1 MKSRPLIAEA
11 VGTALLVFFGAGA
24 ATLAFGFKTTGSSVS
39 AGVVA
44 TGLAFGLILLVLVYA
59 FGPISGCHVNPAV
72 TMGFLVER
80 RITLADAIG
89 YWIAQFVGAIAGAA
103 VLYGTF
109 NLASGYKKSVG
120 LGANGFGASS
130 MIGANAGAAFITEVV
145 LTFVFVFVILAVTR
159 RVSNA
164 AVAGLVIGLA
174 LGVVN
179 VTGIPI
185 DGTSVNPA
193 RSLGPALFVGGT
205 ALSQV
210 WLFIVAPLVG
220 GALSALLY
228 QFLYP
233 KGEEEASVAPA
244 REQQTQPAGDPRS
257 GPGPSR

>member
-1 MKSRPLIAEA
+1 MKNRPLIAEA
-11 VGTALLVFFGAGA
+11 VGTALLVFFGAGT
-24 ATLAFGFKTTGSSVS
+24 ATLAFGFKTTGSSIS

-44 TGLAFGLILLVLVYA
+44 TALAFGLILLALVYA
-59 FGPISGCHVNPAV
+59 FGPVSGCHINPAV
-72 TMGFLVER
+72 TIGFLVGR
-80 RITLADAIG
+80 RITFADAIG
-89 YWIAQFVGAIAGAA
+89 YWIAQFIGAIAGAA

-109 NLASGYKKSVG
+109 NLTSSYTKSTG

-130 MIGANAGAAFITEVV
+130 MIGANAGAAFIAEVI
-145 LTFVFVFVILAVTR
+145 LTFLFVFVILTVTR

-174 LGVVN
+174 LTTVHLV
-179 VTGIPI
+179 GIPI

-205 ALSQV
+205 ALSQL

-244 REQQTQPAGDPRS
+244 REEQTQPATEPRR
-257 GPGPSR
+257 G